1 MSMCA
6 ASFVY
11 LDNFVSRDE
20 VVWCATFQE
29 LLEPLGFFFAK
40 VSTPTTKEEI
50 ISKKV
55 KRYTRD
61 KIQHFLLSGNIML
74 MRT

>member
-1 MSMCA
+1 MCA

-11 LDNFVSRDE
+11 LDNFVSRYE

-40 VSTPTTKEEI
+40 VSTPATKEEI
-50 ISKKV
+50 IRKKV
-55 KRYTRD
+55 KRYTTD

-74 MRT
+74 MKT